1 MNRPAPAFDIQALRH
16 VYGGATVLDIDHLA
30 IAGGAITGLVGP
42 NGSGKST
49 LLRVLGCIER
59 PTAGRIRYNGEAIG
73 PFSEAARFRITLLPQ
88 EPFLMKRS
96 VFNNVS
102 YGLRLRGQKQD
113 IARRVRQALSLVG
126 LPADRFASR
135 PWYALSGGEAQRVAL
150 AARLVL
156 KPKVL
161 LLDEPTAS
169 VDAASAQMIRAAAL
183 RARQEWGTTI
193 VAASHDLQWLH
204 DVCDDV
210 LHLFRG
216 RILGARHETIVF
228 GPWKDMGGG
237 RYAKLLGAESRLVVS
252 APPHPE
258 AAAII
263 RFTVPEDEGPQAAS
277 RPGEQ
282 RLRGTIRRLSL
293 EGGTGKIIATV
304 MAGDLAVN
312 VALSERHFRDG
323 DLIPG
328 KTLEVCYRIDQISW
342 I

>member
-1 MNRPAPAFDIQALRH
+1 MAASVFEIHALKHIYAERP
-16 VYGGATVLDIDHLA
+16 VLDIERLS

-49 LLRVLGCIER
+49 LLRMLGCIER
-59 PTAGRIRYNGEAIG
+59 PMEGQIRYNGRLIG

-96 VFNNVS
+96 VFNNVA
-102 YGLRLRGQKQD
+102 YGLKLRGEKT
-113 IARRVRQALSLVG
+113 RVAERVQRALALVG
-126 LPADRFASR
+126 LPADRFAAR

-169 VDAASAQMIRAAAL
+169 VDVASARLIQHAAL
-183 RARQEWGTTI
+183 QARQEWGTAI
-193 VAASHDLQWLH
+193 VVASHDLQWLY

-216 RILGARHETIVF
+216 KMLGTRHETIVL
-228 GPWKDMGGG
+228 GPWQAMENG
-237 RYAKLLGAESRLVVS
+237 RYGKRLSEQANLLVS
-252 APPHPE
+252 TPPRSD
-258 AAAII
+258 AAAVI
-263 RFTVPEDEGPQAAS
+263 RFSFLDDAGAGAG
-277 RPGEQ
+277 RGAREQ
-282 RLRGTIRRLSL
+282 SVRGTIRRLNL
-293 EGGTGKIIATV
+293 ERNTGRMIATV
-304 MAGDLAVN
+304 VAGDLAFHVPLTEQQ
-312 VALSERHFRDG
+312 VHTGRLF
-323 DLIPG
+323 PG
-328 KTLEVCYRIDQISW
+328 HSLEAGYHIDHITW

>member
-1 MNRPAPAFDIQALRH
+1 MDASIFEIHALKHIYGDRP
-16 VYGGATVLDIDHLA
+16 VLDMDRLT

-49 LLRVLGCIER
+49 LLRMLGGIER
-59 PTAGRIRYNGEAIG
+59 PSEGRILYNGQVIT
-73 PFSEAARFRITLLPQ
+73 PFCEAARFRITLLPQ

-102 YGLRLRGQKQD
+102 YGLKLRGEKNG
-113 IARRVRQALSLVG
+113 IAERVHLALALVG
-126 LPADRFASR
+126 LPADRFAPR
-135 PWYALSGGEAQRVAL
+135 PWYALSGGETQRVAL

-169 VDAASAQMIRAAAL
+169 VDVASAQLIQRAALQAL
-183 RARQEWGTTI
+183 QEWGTTI
-193 VAASHDLQWLH
+193 VVASHDLQWLH

-216 RILGARHETIVF
+216 QMLSTRHETIVL
-228 GPWKDMGGG
+228 GPWKALADG
-237 RYAKLLGAESRLVVS
+237 RYGKRLTDGADLIVS
-252 APPHPE
+252 APPHAE

-263 RFTVPEDEGPQAAS
+263 RFSLIEDPQPGAGPPS
-277 RPGEQ
+277 PDPSI
-282 RLRGTIRRLSL
+282 RGTIRRLNQ
-293 EGGTGKIIATV
+293 ERRTGRIIATI
-304 MAGDLAVN
+304 MAGDLAFN
-312 VALSERHFRDG
+312 VPLTEQQLQDGRLFPGQALDAG
-323 DLIPG
+323 
-328 KTLEVCYRIDQISW
+328 YRIDHIIW